1 MRSQMCVQ
9 LHSVMPFCWRVDDYG
24 CNHIT
29 CERGGYQ
36 TASNNKIIIANIMYN
51 NHSRTDHIVGLC
63 GVHIVDWLRQPV
75 MQWIR
80 RIRVCYIFFLSPKR
94 IPRHTY
100 GNGVWAAAAMHAND
114 KLPILYSEHIA
125 NLNRFIYFIRCECM
139 LGCFKS
145 ITVHHFGV
153 NLEYVM
159 LNVIEMLCDRRNRCG
174 EKSRIENRSIHFVH
188 TKYLK

>member
-80 RIRVCYIFFLSPKR
+80 RIRVCYFFFFHRSAFHGTHTGMACGQRQPCMPTINYWFY
-94 IPRHTY
+94 IPNISRTWIDLFISF
-100 GNGVWAAAAMHAND
+100 GASVCLAASNQSRYT
-114 KLPILYSEHIA
+114 ILE
-125 NLNRFIYFIRCECM
+125 
-139 LGCFKS
+139 S
-145 ITVHHFGV
+145 IW
-153 NLEYVM
+153 NM
-159 LNVIEMLCDRRNRCG
+159 
-174 EKSRIENRSIHFVH
+174 
-188 TKYLK
+188 